1 MAGAIKDQKDAAII
15 TPALKP
21 KMVSKILPFISLK
34 KHTIRAPKAVTAH
47 VKVVAN
53 IACITGVK
61 LSNQFNL
68 NHLIPY
74 YIIWNEVFYVA

>member
-1 MAGAIKDQKDAAII
+1 
-15 TPALKP
+15 
-21 KMVSKILPFISLK
+21 LPFISLK

-74 YIIWNEVFYVA
+74 YII